1 MHDSPHSAPRGVR
14 IHPSANVHPTAIL
27 DGDVE
32 VGPGCSIGP
41 GCLVLGTVGPVSIGA
56 DCTLLAN
63 VTLNGPLSIGGGN
76 VIYPNACL
84 GFAPQDLGFDVHRG
98 GAGCVIG
105 DGNVFREGATVHRG
119 KTASPTRIGSNT
131 HWMANSHLGHDGEVS
146 DGCEIGAGS
155 VLGGHVFLERNV
167 TIGGLC
173 ALHQFARAGHGS
185 VVTDTAGFSTGLPPW
200 FVCTSINA
208 ATSVNLDGLHRAGAT
223 DRMVASVQWVFSA
236 LYHADCAPQ
245 QAIPALEERRD
256 DAVVA
261 DYLRFLTAATRGIC
275 HGAGRANR
283 DDRTRDAEPTA
294 AHEANTLSA

>member
-1 MHDSPHSAPRGVR
+1 MQDHPHGAPRGIR
-14 IHPSANVHPTAIL
+14 IHPSATVHPGAIL

-32 VGPGCSIGP
+32 VGAGCTIGP
-41 GCLVLGTVGPVSIGA
+41 GCLVLGTAGPVTIA
-56 DCTLLAN
+56 DGCTLIAN
-63 VTLNGPLSIGGGN
+63 VTLNGPIAIGREN

-84 GFAPQDLGFDVHRG
+84 GFAPQDLGFDASKG
-98 GAGCVIG
+98 GSGCVIG
-105 DGNVFREGATVHRG
+105 DQNVFREGATVHRG
-119 KTASPTRIGSNT
+119 KTAAPTRIGSGT

-146 DGCEIGAGS
+146 DGCTIGAGS
-155 VLGGHVFLERNV
+155 VLGGHVHLERDV
-167 TIGGLC
+167 TIGAMC

-208 ATSVNLDGLHRAGAT
+208 ATSVNLDGLQRAGAT
-223 DRMVASVQWVFSA
+223 DRVVASVQWVFDA

-245 QAIPALEERRD
+245 QAIPALEERRE

-261 DYLRFLTAATRGIC
+261 DYLRFLSSATRGIC

-283 DDRTRDAEPTA
+283 DDRSNAPSASGARA
-294 AHEANTLSA
+294 ANTLSA

>member
-1 MHDSPHSAPRGVR
+1 
-14 IHPSANVHPTAIL
+14 
-27 DGDVE
+27 
-32 VGPGCSIGP
+32 
-41 GCLVLGTVGPVSIGA
+41 
-56 DCTLLAN
+56 
-63 VTLNGPLSIGGGN
+63 
-76 VIYPNACL
+76 
-84 GFAPQDLGFDVHRG
+84 
-98 GAGCVIG
+98 
-105 DGNVFREGATVHRG
+105 
-119 KTASPTRIGSNT
+119 
-131 HWMANSHLGHDGEVS
+131 MANSHLGHDGEVS

-261 DYLRFLTAATRGIC
+261 DYLRFLSAAKRGIC

-283 DDRTRDAEPTA
+283 DDRTRDAEPAA
-294 AHEANTLSA
+294 AHGVNTLSA